1 MESRI
6 QKTLENHRK
15 GYNCAQSVACAYC
28 DLVGLDEQSV
38 FRATEAFGLGMGG
51 MQATCGAVSGAVM
64 LAGLKN
70 SCGELEAPVS
80 KGKTYQI
87 SKQLVEAFQKKN
99 GSLVCKELKGVET
112 GSRCRSDEYE
122 IEICFDRLIECVSR
136 SHNAELLAVSADYSY
151 FLLADILVDE
161 LFFRAD
167 IKAPPF

>member
-1 MESRI
+1 MESRV

-70 SCGELEAPVS
+70 SCGDLEAPVS

-112 GSRCRSDEYE
+112 GCPLRSCNDC
-122 IEICFDRLIECVSR
+122 IADA
-136 SHNAELLAVSADYSY
+136 AELVEQ
-151 FLLADILVDE
+151 ILFAE
-161 LFFRAD
+161 
-167 IKAPPF
+167 K